1 MEGEA
6 TNIRL
11 AMRSTNVV
19 FKTAKEIY
27 RTDGLISLIRRG
39 FAFVASCFFKYDTYH
54 LYVEYYRENMK
65 FNEAEWMP
73 KIRDFTF
80 KRARTNRE
88 ADELEAQGFEFRS
101 YFDNARERLDKGA
114 IASCVFVG
122 GELAHIGW
130 SATTQEA
137 KDSLGEQPY
146 RVDFSNN
153 EACGETI
160 WTNPR
165 YRRMGFSRYGFMK
178 KVEFM
183 VDNGILVNRYAVGKR
198 NIRSRKFVN
207 SLDAS
212 IYGEGR
218 YLRIL
223 WWKSWKE
230 RALTPDSGKEQSNAI
245 D

>member
-1 MEGEA
+1 MSNLATLLARAKQIHGSEGW
-6 TNIRL
+6 
-11 AMRSTNVV
+11 V
-19 FKTAKEIY
+19 
-27 RTDGLISLIRRG
+27 SLVRRG
-39 FAFVASCFFKYDTYH
+39 FAFVARCFFKYDTYH

-101 YFDNARERLDKGA
+101 YFDNAREQLDKGA

-146 RVDFSNN
+146 QVDFSNN
-153 EACGETI
+153 ESCSGGV
-160 WTNPR
+160 WTNPK
-165 YRRMGFSRYGFMK
+165 YRQMGFSRYAFMK

-183 VDNGILVNRYAVGKR
+183 VDNGLLVNRYAVGKR
-198 NIRSRKFVN
+198 NIPSRKLVN

-212 IYGEGR
+212 IYGKGR

-230 RALTPDSGKEQSNAI
+230 KSVT
-245 D
+245 

>member
-1 MEGEA
+1 MHIVTMLLSRARRVYQTEG
-6 TNIRL
+6 L
-11 AMRSTNVV
+11 
-19 FKTAKEIY
+19 
-27 RTDGLISLIRRG
+27 LSLMRRG
-39 FAFVASCFFKYDTYH
+39 YSQVARCFFKYDTYH

-65 FNEAEWMP
+65 FNEADWMP

-80 KRARTNRE
+80 KRVRTNHE

-130 SATTQEA
+130 IATTQEA

-183 VDNGILVNRYAVGKR
+183 VDNGILVNRYAIGKR
-198 NIRSRKFVN
+198 NIPSRKFAN
-207 SLDAS
+207 NLDAS

-223 WWKSWKE
+223 CWKSWKE
-230 RALTPDSGKEQSNAI
+230 KPVT
-245 D
+245 